1 MTFFQATV
9 LGIVQGLT
17 EFLPVSS
24 TAHLILVPWLLG
36 WHIDPQA
43 QFVFDILLQFGT
55 TLAVIVYFA
64 RDLWTIALAM
74 LNGLRAGK
82 PFESV
87 EARMGWLVGLA
98 TVPAGLS
105 ALLFKDVVEDLHHQP
120 LLIAVILILAAGFI
134 FLVEWVGKRNRG
146 SNSLNWIDALIVGCS
161 QALALIP
168 GVSRSAATISAGLVM
183 GLDRPTAA
191 RFSFLMSIPVLLGA
205 SLIATKDLVEIPNF
219 TTFLPALA
227 LGVTVG
233 GVVGFFSIHWLLNWL
248 AKRSMQVFAWYR
260 IAFGVLCLAV
270 AFWPR

>member
-1 MTFFQATV
+1 MTFFQATI

-55 TLAVIVYFA
+55 TLAAIIYFA
-64 RDLWTIALAM
+64 RDLWAIAIAM
-74 LNGLRAGK
+74 LAGLRAGK
-82 PFESV
+82 PFQTAQ
-87 EARMGWLVGLA
+87 ARLGWLVGLA
-98 TVPAGLS
+98 TVPA
-105 ALLFKDVVEDLHHQP
+105 ALIAMLFKDLVKSLHHQP
-120 LLIAVILILAAGFI
+120 ILIAVVLLLAAGLIFI
-134 FLVEWVGKRNRG
+134 VEWIGKRNR
-146 SNSLNWIDALIVGCS
+146 SADSLNWIDALVVGCS

-168 GVSRSAATISAGLVM
+168 GVSRSAATISSGLAL
-183 GLDRPTAA
+183 GLDRRTAA

-205 SLIATKDLVEIPNF
+205 SLIAAKDLIEIPNF
-219 TTFLPALA
+219 TSYLPALA
-227 LGVTVG
+227 LGVVISAIVG
-233 GVVGFFSIHWLLNWL
+233 LASIHWLLNWL

-270 AFWPR
+270 AFWRP